1 MKFKLIRNWKSS
13 YKLFSVQMSVIIL
26 IWSIVDGILRLDGM
40 PPLPSWF
47 YTVSAVVLI
56 ILRNVSQFLE
66 TEE

>member
-1 MKFKLIRNWKSS
+1 MKIKLIDNWRTC
-13 YKLFSVQMSVIIL
+13 YKLFSVQLSLVIL
-26 IWSIVDGILRLDGM
+26 VWSIADGILRLDGM

-47 YTVSAVVLI
+47 YTVSAVALI